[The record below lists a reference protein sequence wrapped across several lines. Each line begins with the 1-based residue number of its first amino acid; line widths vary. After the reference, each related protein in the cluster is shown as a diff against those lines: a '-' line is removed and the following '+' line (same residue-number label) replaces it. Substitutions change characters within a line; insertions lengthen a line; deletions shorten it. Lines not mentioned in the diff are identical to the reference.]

1 MGTCIALNS
10 GACGQELR
18 DPRQENKRMDGA
30 GEATASSRA
39 CRLPEGAGKAIAEL
53 GLWIGEWGEKVG
65 PGVGGEDPAS
75 RQPPG

>member
-1 MGTCIALNS
+1 
-10 GACGQELR
+10 
-18 DPRQENKRMDGA
+18 MDGP

-39 CRLPEGAGKAIAEL
+39 GRLPEGAGKALAEL

-75 RQPPG
+75 RQPSG